1 MAARGVSAFIFLVSL
16 VFAMTILSGVGFYAL
31 VGTDLDVSST
41 NQDVQ
46 NAADQLGEQS
56 FGEGRSSSILEG
68 PLATVAPFINI
79 MQTLVTVIGNTS
91 GVIQLLY
98 GVPAVVA
105 DQVERLFKLS
115 MLVTLAYAI
124 RAGSPV

>member
-1 MAARGVSAFIFLVSL
+1 MAARGISAFIFLVSL

-31 VGTDLDVSST
+31 VGADLDVSSQ

-56 FGEGRSSSILEG
+56 FGESRSSSILEG
-68 PLATVAPFINI
+68 PLATVAPFIDI
-79 MQTLVTVIGNTS
+79 LQTFVTVIGNTS

-98 GVPAVVA
+98 GIPAIVA
-105 DQVERLFKLS
+105 DQIERLFKLS
-115 MLVTLAYAI
+115 MLVTIAYAI
-124 RAGSPV
+124 RGGTPV